1 MRRLSRIVQKSRA
14 AVQSVRAIQV
24 YPLGQHQDDRADD
37 QHRHENQSDWRASQ
51 PYGKVMT
58 MKHYILATLL
68 ALPLPAV
75 ASDEAAILTTI
86 QGIATAAD
94 AQDWSRLD
102 MKFGDY
108 VILNQLSL
116 ETDQGAR
123 VQDRTVIGIWAELL
137 PRFDNTHH
145 EISQIEVLGVS
156 SVVARAT
163 ARYHATYDL
172 HGQTWEQTGRLDYV
186 LKNTDAGWRVVAL
199 NTTPEWENRRLSDLF
214 LQDEGTPA
222 GNS

>member
-1 MRRLSRIVQKSRA
+1 
-14 AVQSVRAIQV
+14 
-24 YPLGQHQDDRADD
+24 
-37 QHRHENQSDWRASQ
+37 
-51 PYGKVMT
+51 MT

-102 MKFGDY
+102 MKFGDH

-137 PRFDNTHH
+137 PRFDNAHH